1 MFSVGLAGNTTKIN
15 ASSHTVDTL
24 LGRPVFQNYLIVKLA
39 MMKNTLLRQVE
50 SYIYINK
57 NFNLYNFNILLK
69 INVVDLTK
77 DKKQS
82 ELQFLILNFHAA
94 ICMAES

>member
-50 SYIYINK
+50 SYIY
-57 NFNLYNFNILLK
+57 
-69 INVVDLTK
+69 
-77 DKKQS
+77 
-82 ELQFLILNFHAA
+82 
-94 ICMAES
+94 

>member
-15 ASSHTVDTL
+15 ASSHRVDTL

-50 SYIYINK
+50 SYIY
-57 NFNLYNFNILLK
+57 
-69 INVVDLTK
+69 
-77 DKKQS
+77 
-82 ELQFLILNFHAA
+82 
-94 ICMAES
+94 